1 MPRGSA
7 LPIERASTQSKCL
20 LCQARLFPTLR
31 SLLLIRHRHLRS
43 LREPQCTEL
52 CMHTL
57 SLQKSAHFEVCGHVL
72 ALFLVSKSGDKD
84 WESQPAVKP
93 IKINTR
99 LGSALGSAALQRK
112 ANGASHIC
120 LQEMK
125 MRKTSFRDLSLL
137 TGTSA

>member
-1 MPRGSA
+1 
-7 LPIERASTQSKCL
+7 
-20 LCQARLFPTLR
+20 
-31 SLLLIRHRHLRS
+31 
-43 LREPQCTEL
+43 
-52 CMHTL
+52 MHTL

-72 ALFLVSKSGDKD
+72 ALFLVSESGDKD

-120 LQEMK
+120 VQEMK